1 MKNLGFYRIL
11 TYILFAIGGFM
22 ALMLLTMIMAAM
34 ANPIL
39 LLPVFLVACV
49 VMYTYSSWRFLTRG
63 IDAHLYCKPALRD
76 LIKVNGYG
84 TIAFAGLVGV
94 QSLSLIMNPAMLN
107 EITEQAMEMQKASV
121 EGMET
126 LMLSFMHY
134 LLRFLLVYSIL
145 LLVHVYISFRLIQQ
159 HADAFQIPPDPEG

>member
-11 TYILFAIGGFM
+11 TYLLFAVGGFM
-22 ALMLLTMIMAAM
+22 ALMLLTMIMAAL

-39 LLPVFLVACV
+39 LLPVFMVACV
-49 VMYTYSSWRFLTRG
+49 VLYTYSSWRFLTRG
-63 IDAHLYCKPALRD
+63 IDAHMYCKPALRD
-76 LIKVNGYG
+76 LIKVNGFG

-94 QSLSLIMNPAMLN
+94 QCLSLIMNPATLN
-107 EITEQAMEMQKASV
+107 EITEQAMSMQKTSV
-121 EGMET
+121 EGMEGM
-126 LMLSFMHY
+126 MLKFMHF

-145 LLVHVYISFRLIQQ
+145 LLVHIYISFRLVKE